1 MGHDEIGFREAIFGA
16 IIRAMVF
23 EMGIF
28 EAVVCGA
35 MVFETDT
42 SVVVAGV
49 AMRGDSGRD
58 DCWCGIKGE
67 LFRVA
72 DLAGG
77 VYSDVSRSVSK
88 AKVCVGGDRIDSGDG
103 AGIL

>member
-35 MVFETDT
+35 VVFEADT

-58 DCWCGIKGE
+58 DCWCGIKGK

-72 DLAGG
+72 DLVGG
-77 VYSDVSRSVSK
+77 MYGDADSGFSETEMR
-88 AKVCVGGDRIDSGDG
+88 VGGDGVSGRDG
-103 AGIL
+103 FGVL